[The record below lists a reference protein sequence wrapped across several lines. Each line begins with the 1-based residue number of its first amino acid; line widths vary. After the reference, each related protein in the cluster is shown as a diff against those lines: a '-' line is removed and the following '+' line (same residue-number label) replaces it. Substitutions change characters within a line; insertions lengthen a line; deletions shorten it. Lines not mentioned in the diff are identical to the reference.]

1 MGVQYCLYKW
11 NIPYEIKSNEQDSK
25 TTGELADTIT
35 NNFNILTFASLKQEI
50 KRFESLNGTPFYDKL
65 KKVEELFGDK
75 KDHIVARKK
84 LNNVLEIWQMMLREE
99 MLLSFGR
106 ESNQMHNANYRRS
119 KPTELLEVY
128 AHTQLAREKLQQN
141 IHPRLLLEKILLTIS

>member
-50 KRFESLNGTPFYDKL
+50 KRFGDT
-65 KKVEELFGDK
+65 VE
-75 KDHIVARKK
+75 
-84 LNNVLEIWQMMLREE
+84 NW
-99 MLLSFGR
+99 
-106 ESNQMHNANYRRS
+106 
-119 KPTELLEVY
+119 
-128 AHTQLAREKLQQN
+128 
-141 IHPRLLLEKILLTIS
+141 KILAQKK